1 MIRIRELAEQFP
13 EYASLLNQ
21 ILENFIDMSFPFIGG
36 LVYDARMRG
45 NYSVKSLLNVVSDY
59 SYHDLAI
66 HDGMDAV
73 YEWRKIDRGED
84 VDQLYI
90 ENSLIEY
97 CSMDSY
103 ALYLIYCWLLD
114 IINNNN
120 VIT

>member
-1 MIRIRELAEQFP
+1 M
-13 EYASLLNQ
+13 NQ

-36 LVYDARMRG
+36 LVYDTRMRG

-103 ALYLIYCWLLD
+103 TLYLIYCWLLD

>member
-36 LVYDARMRG
+36 LVYDTRMRG

-59 SYHDLAI
+59 SYHDLTI

>member
-1 MIRIRELAEQFP
+1 
-13 EYASLLNQ
+13 
-21 ILENFIDMSFPFIGG
+21 
-36 LVYDARMRG
+36 
-45 NYSVKSLLNVVSDY
+45 
-59 SYHDLAI
+59 
-66 HDGMDAV
+66 MDAV